1 MGKKI
6 LSKIAES
13 ILPKLLEVTIKLIE
27 ELINADLD
35 NDGKIGK

>member
-1 MGKKI
+1 MGKKV
-6 LSKIAES
+6 LLKIAES

>member
-6 LSKIAES
+6 LLKIAES

-27 ELINADLD
+27 EVIKVDLNND
-35 NDGKIGK
+35 NKIGN

>member
-6 LSKIAES
+6 LLKIAES

-27 ELINADLD
+27 ELIKVDLNND
-35 NDGKIGK
+35 NKIGN

>member
-6 LSKIAES
+6 LFKIAES
-13 ILPKLLEVTIKLIE
+13 IFPKLLEVTIKLIE

>member
-6 LSKIAES
+6 LLKIADS

-27 ELINADLD
+27 EVINADLD

>member
-6 LSKIAES
+6 LLKIAES
-13 ILPKLLEVTIKLIE
+13 ILPKLLEVSIKLIE
-27 ELINADLD
+27 EVINADLD

>member
-6 LSKIAES
+6 LFKIAES
-13 ILPKLLEVTIKLIE
+13 ILPKLIEVTIKLIE